1 MLVLQCL
8 GALAMLAVWVLETHE
23 GVITPWD
30 RWMLPISAA
39 VIACSALATVLRPSL
54 EAPLRA
60 VPVATFNLFLVV
72 TLHATLAFTSGEEQ
86 RYQVLTDLYWV
97 PLGYGC
103 AFVFLNLRSAL
114 VVSGLTAAGIFS
126 PLLLMLR
133 AGTLP
138 SWLTATG
145 PFLEQVAMAHGLFVV
160 LLTAVVR
167 LRRSHDRAQ
176 AHVEVM
182 RELALTDMLTGLPN
196 RREMTDRLTSAIA
209 LSRRVGQP
217 LTVALIDVDRFKS
230 INDRF
235 GHASGDA
242 VLQRLGEVMGR
253 QLRGGDVLGR
263 WGGEEFLLFAP
274 GTPVSSA
281 AELGDRVRRAVA
293 AHVFPHSEPV
303 TVSIGM
309 TQCWPADE
317 LASLLKRADEALYRA
332 KTGGR
337 NRVELALAPAESPAG
352 AKAPRQSHCQTY

>member
-1 MLVLQCL
+1 
-8 GALAMLAVWVLETHE
+8 
-23 GVITPWD
+23 
-30 RWMLPISAA
+30 MLPISAA
-39 VIACSALATVLRPSL
+39 VIASSSLATVFKPSL

-60 VPVATFNLFLVV
+60 VPVATFNLYLVV
-72 TLHATLAFTSGEEQ
+72 TLHATLAFTSGEDQ

-138 SWLTATG
+138 PWLTAHG
-145 PFLEQVAMAHGLFVV
+145 PFLDQVAMTHALFVV
-160 LLTAVVR
+160 LLIAVVR
-167 LRRSHDRAQ
+167 LRSSHDRAR
-176 AHVEVM
+176 AHMEVM

-235 GHASGDA
+235 GHAAGDA

-253 QLRGGDVLGR
+253 QLRGGDGLGR

-274 GTPVSSA
+274 GTPVSAA
-281 AELGDRVRRAVA
+281 AELGERLRRAVA
-293 AHVFPHSEPV
+293 VHTFPHGEPV
-303 TVSIGM
+303 TISIGM
-309 TQCWPADE
+309 AQCEARDE
-317 LASLLKRADEALYRA
+317 LASLLKRADDALYRA

-337 NRVELALAPAESPAG
+337 NRVALAPSAGACPSPAE
-352 AKAPRQSHCQTY
+352 AASAQSHCQTY